1 MHFIKIVKKI
11 SKIAKKVEIYY
22 RLLIFGLI

>member
-11 SKIAKKVEIYY
+11 SNIAKKVEIYY

>member
-1 MHFIKIVKKI
+1 MHFIETVKKI
-11 SKIAKKVEIYY
+11 SNIAKKVGIYY